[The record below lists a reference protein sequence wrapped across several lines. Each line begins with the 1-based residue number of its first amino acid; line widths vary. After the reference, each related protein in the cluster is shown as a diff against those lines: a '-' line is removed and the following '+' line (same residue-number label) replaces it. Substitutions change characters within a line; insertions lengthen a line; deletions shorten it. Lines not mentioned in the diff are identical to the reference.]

1 MDGNGP
7 RMGGGR
13 SRWLWAG
20 LAAAVVVGGLAG
32 ALGVALTRGSSASE
46 ACSVTAVADKALP
59 SVVTIHVR
67 SGTST
72 GNGSGEVIRG
82 SGEILTN
89 NHVIAA
95 AANGGSIQVVFSDG
109 ATAPAT
115 LVGRDPKT
123 DLAVIKV
130 SGQDSHPPIPLGTS
144 KGVKVGQPVV
154 AIGAPVGLASTVT
167 GGIVSALDRTVE
179 VPADNGQTALLV
191 SAVQTD
197 AAINPGNSG
206 GALVDCD
213 GKLIGVP
220 TAGASVPS
228 PSGQPSAGNVGLGFA
243 IPVDLAK
250 SVSDQLI
257 ATGSVT
263 HSSFGVEAVTVSSAP
278 ASEAGVSEG
287 LYLAGVVPGGP
298 AASAGLRAGD
308 VITKLDGQPATDTNQ
323 LAAITLTRRPGD
335 SVSVTYQRA
344 GQSATASV
352 VLGAQP

>member
-1 MDGNGP
+1 MDGNGS
-7 RMGGGR
+7 RLGGGR
-13 SRWLWAG
+13 SRWVWAG

-32 ALGVALTRGSSASE
+32 ALAVALTRGSTPSQ

-59 SVVTIHVR
+59 SVVTIQVQ
-67 SGTST
+67 SGTSV

-89 NHVIAA
+89 NHVIAPA
-95 AANGGSIQVVFSDG
+95 AGGGAIQVVFADG
-109 ATAPAT
+109 ASAPAS
-115 LVGRDPKT
+115 LVGRDPRT

-130 SGQDSHPPIPLGTS
+130 SGQGSRPPIPLGTS

-154 AIGAPVGLASTVT
+154 AIGAPVGLSSTVT

-179 VPADNGQTALLV
+179 VPAEGGQTALLV

-213 GKLIGVP
+213 GRLIGVP

-228 PSGQPSAGNVGLGFA
+228 RSGQPSAGNIGLGFA

-263 HSSFGVEAVTVSSAP
+263 HSTFGVEAVTVSSTA
-278 ASEAGVSEG
+278 AEETGVEKG
-287 LYLAGVVPGGP
+287 LYLAGVVPDGP
-298 AASAGLRAGD
+298 ASQAGLRAGD
-308 VITKLDGQPATDTNQ
+308 IITELDGEPATDTNQ
-323 LAAITLTRRPGD
+323 LAAITLTKRPGEHID
-335 SVSVTYQRA
+335 ITYER
-344 GQSATASV
+344 GGRSAATTV

>member
-1 MDGNGP
+1 
-7 RMGGGR
+7 MGTNMPWRGGR
-13 SRWLWAG
+13 RSGWLWAS
-20 LAAAVVVGGLAG
+20 LAAALVVGGLAG
-32 ALGVALTRGSSASE
+32 ALIVALTRGSSASE
-46 ACSVTAVADKALP
+46 ACAVTAVADKALP
-59 SVVTIHVR
+59 SVVTINVR
-67 SGTST
+67 SGSSA

-89 NHVIAA
+89 NHVIAPA
-95 AANGGSIQVVFSDG
+95 ASGGSIQVVFSDG

-130 SGQDSHPPIPLGTS
+130 NGQNSRPPISFGTS
-144 KGVKVGQPVV
+144 KGAKVGQSVV
-154 AIGAPVGLASTVT
+154 AIGAPVGLSSTVT
-167 GGIVSALDRTVE
+167 AGIVSALDRTVE
-179 VPADNGQTALLV
+179 VPADNDQTALLV

-228 PSGQPSAGNVGLGFA
+228 ATGQPSPGNIGLGFA

-263 HSSFGVEAVTVSSAP
+263 HSYFGVEAVTVSSA
-278 ASEAGVSEG
+278 AAGEAGVSEG
-287 LYLAGVVPGGP
+287 LYLAGVVSGGP
-298 AASAGLRAGD
+298 AARAGLRVGD

-323 LAAITLTRRPGD
+323 LAAITLTKRPGE
-335 SVSVTYQRA
+335 SVSVTYERA

>member
-1 MDGNGP
+1 MS
-7 RMGGGR
+7 GGR
-13 SRWLWAG
+13 SRRLWAG
-20 LAAAVVVGGLAG
+20 LAAALVVGGLAG

-46 ACSVTAVADKALP
+46 ACAVTTVADKTLP
-59 SVVTIHVR
+59 SVVTINVR
-67 SGTST
+67 SGTSA

-89 NHVIAA
+89 NHVIAP

-130 SGQDSHPPIPLGTS
+130 SGQDAHPPIPLGTS

-167 GGIVSALDRTVE
+167 SGIVSALDRTVE
-179 VPADNGQTALLV
+179 VPADDGQTALLI

-228 PSGQPSAGNVGLGFA
+228 PSGQPSPGNIGLGFA

-250 SVSDQLI
+250 SISDQLI

-263 HSSFGVEAVTVSSAP
+263 HSYFGVEAVTVSSAA

-323 LAAITLTRRPGD
+323 LAAITLTKRPGD

-352 VLGAQP
+352 VLGAQA

>member
-1 MDGNGP
+1 
-7 RMGGGR
+7 MGGGR
-13 SRWLWAG
+13 SRWVWAR

-32 ALGVALTRGSSASE
+32 ALAVALTRGSTQ
-46 ACSVTAVADKALP
+46 ACPVTAVADKALP
-59 SVVTIHVR
+59 SVVTIHVQ
-67 SGTST
+67 SGTSA
-72 GNGSGEVIRG
+72 GNGSGEVIRA

-95 AANGGSIQVVFSDG
+95 AANGGSIQVVFADG

-115 LVGRDPKT
+115 LVGRDPQT

-130 SGQDSHPPIPLGTS
+130 SGQGSRPPIPLGAS

-154 AIGAPVGLASTVT
+154 AIGAPVGLSSTVT
-167 GGIVSALDRTVE
+167 SGIVSALDRTVE
-179 VPADNGQTALLV
+179 VPAEGGQTALLV

-228 PSGQPSAGNVGLGFA
+228 QSGQPSAGNVGLGFA

-257 ATGSVT
+257 ATGSIT
-263 HSSFGVEAVTVSSAP
+263 HSTFGVEAVTVSSTA
-278 ASEAGVSEG
+278 AGEAGVSEG
-287 LYLAGVVPGGP
+287 LYLSGVLPGGP

-308 VITKLDGQPATDTNQ
+308 IITKLDGQPATDTNQ
-323 LAAITLTRRPGD
+323 LAAITLTKRPGEHVD
-335 SVSVTYQRA
+335 VTYER
-344 GQSATASV
+344 GGRSATASV
-352 VLGAQP
+352 VLGAHP

>member
-1 MDGNGP
+1 
-7 RMGGGR
+7 MGTNMPWRGGR
-13 SRWLWAG
+13 RSGWLWAS

-32 ALGVALTRGSSASE
+32 ALIVALTRGSSASE
-46 ACSVTAVADKALP
+46 ACAVTTVAHKALP
-59 SVVTIHVR
+59 SVVTINVR
-67 SGTST
+67 SGSSA
-72 GNGSGEVIRG
+72 GNGSGEVIRA

-89 NHVIAA
+89 NHVIAPA
-95 AANGGSIQVVFSDG
+95 ASGGSIQVVFSDG

-130 SGQDSHPPIPLGTS
+130 NGQNSRPPISLGTS

-154 AIGAPVGLASTVT
+154 AIGAPVGLSSTVT
-167 GGIVSALDRTVE
+167 AGIVSALDRTVE
-179 VPADNGQTALLV
+179 VPADNDQTALLV

-228 PSGQPSAGNVGLGFA
+228 ATGQPSPGNIGLGFA

-263 HSSFGVEAVTVSSAP
+263 HSYFGVEAVTVSSA
-278 ASEAGVSEG
+278 AAGEAGVSEG
-287 LYLAGVVPGGP
+287 LYLAGVVSGGP
-298 AASAGLRAGD
+298 AARAGLRVGD

-323 LAAITLTRRPGD
+323 LAAITLTKRPGE
-335 SVSVTYQRA
+335 SVSVTYERA